1 MASGGFRL
9 GSGRKKSEPTTVIR
23 VPIFLAE
30 HIKGLISRYKQ
41 DPEAYQEMFTM
52 GPTAYHRA
60 NKKELKKLSNP
71 TKSAV
76 KRKKKRK

>member
-1 MASGGFRL
+1 MASGGLRL

-23 VPIFLAE
+23 VPVFLAE

-41 DPEAYQEMFTM
+41 DPEPYREMFTM
-52 GPTAYHRA
+52 GAVAYHRA
-60 NKKELKKLSNP
+60 KAKEIKKLCNP
-71 TKSAV
+71 TKSAS